1 METGNFHAKSFGRAA
16 GAATIQHG
24 LGTDRPIGFPT
35 CIDLY
40 RRSISMGS
48 SQVLLESLLGV
59 RWFLLA
65 IITRLGST
73 PSSKAGIPL
82 KIISS
87 WTVRSGNSSL
97 ANGKGNG
104 DDQSD
109 QGIQQIGDLIGRYF
123 HNTKT

>member
-1 METGNFHAKSFGRAA
+1 MS
-16 GAATIQHG
+16 
-24 LGTDRPIGFPT
+24 
-35 CIDLY
+35 
-40 RRSISMGS
+40 S

-73 PSSKAGIPL
+73 TSSKAGIPL
-82 KIISS
+82 KIILS
-87 WTVRSGNSSL
+87 WMVRSGNSSL

-109 QGIQQIGDLIGRYF
+109 QGIQQIGDLIGRYI